1 MMRKILVAANWKMN
15 TTPTSA
21 KKLIEAIIKEHDR
34 GIYYD
39 ILICPPFTSLGVVS
53 KHIQNND
60 IALGAQNHSQ
70 HDNGAYTGEISA
82 YMLKDIGCKY
92 VLIGHSERRVLMKE
106 SNDIISEKFNTAIAH
121 DLIPI
126 LCVGETINE
135 REQGLTKAVIQ
146 NQIDIATQGYDFKK
160 NACFVIAYEPI
171 WAIGSGL
178 TATPND
184 AQDIHS
190 HIRSRLKIISK
201 ELAENTQILYGG
213 SVNKDNA
220 DALFS
225 MPDIDGG
232 LIGGASLDSSG
243 FMAIARQKNK

>member
-1 MMRKILVAANWKMN
+1 MIKLDNFSSFFVANWKLN
-15 TTPTSA
+15 GNLQFIDQFIAETSFPTDKSKCVVICPTSIHLNYIP
-21 KKLIEAIIKEHDR
+21 KNKNEF
-34 GIYYD
+34 Y
-39 ILICPPFTSLGVVS
+39 V
-53 KHIQNND
+53 
-60 IALGAQNHSQ
+60 GAQNVSQ
-70 HDNGAYTGEISA
+70 HNNGAFTGEISA

-160 NACFVIAYEPI
+160 KACFVIAYEPI
-171 WAIGSGL
+171 WAIGTGL

-220 DALFS
+220 EALFS

>member
-1 MMRKILVAANWKMN
+1 MRKILVAANWKMN

-34 GIYYD
+34 DIYYD
-39 ILICPPFTSLGVVS
+39 ILICPPFTSMGVVS

-60 IALGAQNHSQ
+60 IALGALNHSQ
-70 HDNGAYTGEISA
+70 HDDGAYTGEISA

-135 REQGLTKAVIQ
+135 REQGLTKAIIQ
-146 NQIDIATQGYDFKK
+146 NKIDIATKVYEYKK
-160 NACFVIAYEPI
+160 KGGIIFTLSPFFELKFIFLCF
-171 WAIGSGL
+171 
-178 TATPND
+178 
-184 AQDIHS
+184 
-190 HIRSRLKIISK
+190 
-201 ELAENTQILYGG
+201 
-213 SVNKDNA
+213 
-220 DALFS
+220 
-225 MPDIDGG
+225 
-232 LIGGASLDSSG
+232 
-243 FMAIARQKNK
+243 